1 MISYWAFPT
10 RVVFGP
16 GARAKLGEE
25 VARLGL
31 SRPLVVTDAGV
42 RAAGVL
48 DEALGAAGSG
58 WPVFDAV
65 SANPVGDEVHAGAAL
80 YRSERCDGVVA
91 VGGGAPMDV
100 GKLVR
105 LAVTHDRPL
114 QEFDDAIGGGDLVRG
129 PLPALVCIPT
139 TSGTGSE
146 VGRSGVVTLPETGR
160 KTVIFAPPLLAAVAI
175 CDPELTVGLPA
186 RPTAATGMDALTHG
200 IESYL
205 SVGRHPMADA
215 IALECVRLVAR
226 SLRRAVTNGRDLDAR
241 SDMMAAAMMGAVAF
255 QKGLGVCHAL
265 AHPLSSVAGLHHG
278 LANALMLPHALRFNA
293 SAVPERMAD
302 VAQALGMGPDAA
314 VAVEKFRSDVG
325 LPDRLTAC
333 GVTPALLDALADGA
347 QSDGCLAGNPRPA
360 TREELRAMYE
370 GAM

>member
-1 MISYWAFPT
+1 MISIWSFPT

-25 VARLGL
+25 AARLGL
-31 SRPLVVTDAGV
+31 RRPLVVTDAGV

-48 DEALGAAGSG
+48 GEALGTAGGS
-58 WPVFDAV
+58 WPVFDGV
-65 SANPVGDEVHAGAAL
+65 SANPLGAEVHAGAAA
-80 YRSERCDGVVA
+80 YRAGGCDGVVA

-105 LAVTHDRPL
+105 LAVTDDRPL
-114 QEFDDAIGGGDLVRG
+114 HVFDDAIGGGDLVRG
-129 PLPALVCIPT
+129 PLPPLVCMPT

-175 CDPELTVGLPA
+175 CDPELTLGLPP

-205 SVGRHPMADA
+205 SVGHHPMADA

-226 SLRRAVTNGRDLDAR
+226 SLRRAVSDGRDVAAR
-241 SDMMAAAMMGAVAF
+241 SDMMAAAAMGAVAF

-293 SAVPERMAD
+293 SSVPERMAE
-302 VAQALGMGPDAA
+302 VARALGGTDAA
-314 VAVEKFRSDVG
+314 AAVEALRAHVG
-325 LPDRLTAC
+325 LPDRLSAC
-333 GVTPALLDALADGA
+333 GVTAAMLDALADGA
-347 QSDGCLAGNPRPA
+347 ANDGCLAGNPRPA
-360 TREELRAMYE
+360 SREDLRALYV